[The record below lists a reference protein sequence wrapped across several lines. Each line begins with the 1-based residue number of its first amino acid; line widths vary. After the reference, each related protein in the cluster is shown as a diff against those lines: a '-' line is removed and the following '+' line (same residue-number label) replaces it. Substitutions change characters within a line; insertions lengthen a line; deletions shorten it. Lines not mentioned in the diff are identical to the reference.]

1 MKRLVLFISIISFI
15 AQGCSKADIN
25 VLIPEGPANI
35 VVEGYVTPGYPAE
48 LTLTE
53 SNTLNDDLVLLAIWN
68 AQVKIGTDTGT
79 MIAQNILYNK
89 SDRRIVVNYNCRD
102 TVRQG
107 SHSFF
112 NLNIT
117 TKDGRSVQASTK
129 IVSPV
134 KIENVEL
141 NNDNIVVH
149 HNLPTDTSKY
159 FKLSFA
165 NYKDGYQDLT
175 KNLLYDQNNSNSTS
189 CVMPLSNYKNDAD
202 SIVVRLFHIQ
212 KEYYD
217 YLNSVQNA
225 NSAFFDPLLN
235 PESIKSNIN
244 GGIGIFTY
252 YTLDKFSI
260 NLR

>member
-1 MKRLVLFISIISFI
+1 MKRLILLISIIAFI

-25 VLIPEGPANI
+25 VLIPEGPRNI
-35 VVEGYVTPGYPAE
+35 VVEGYVTPGYPTE

-68 AQVKIGTDTGT
+68 AQVKISTDTGT

-89 SDRRIVVNYNCRD
+89 RDRHTIVNYSCRD

-107 SHSFF
+107 SHSFL
-112 NLNIT
+112 NLHIT

-129 IVSPV
+129 IVSSV
-134 KIENVEL
+134 KIEKVDL

-159 FKLSFA
+159 FKLTIT
-165 NYKDGYQDLT
+165 NYKQGNPLLT
-175 KNLLYDQNNSNSTS
+175 KTVLYDQNNSHSTS
-189 CVMPLSNYKNDAD
+189 CVMPLSKYKNDAD
-202 SIVVRLFHIQ
+202 SIAVTLFHIQ

-217 YLNSVQNA
+217 YLNSVENA
-225 NSAFFDPLLN
+225 HSAFFDPLLN
-235 PESIKSNIN
+235 PEAIKSNIN

-260 NLR
+260 GL

>member
-1 MKRLVLFISIISFI
+1 MTRLILLISIISFI

-25 VLIPEGPANI
+25 VQIPEGPRNI
-35 VVEGYVTPGYPAE
+35 VVEGYVTPGYRTE

-68 AQVKIGTDTGT
+68 AQVKINTDTGT

-89 SDRRIVVNYNCRD
+89 KDRHTVVNYSCRD

-107 SHSFF
+107 AHSFF
-112 NLNIT
+112 HLNIT

-129 IVSPV
+129 IVSSV
-134 KIENVEL
+134 KIEKVEL

-159 FKLSFA
+159 FKLSIA
-165 NYKDGYQDLT
+165 NYKQGNPVLT
-175 KNLLYDQNNSNSTS
+175 KSVLYDQNNSNSTS
-189 CVMPLSNYKNDAD
+189 CVMPLYNYKNEAD
-202 SIVVRLFHIQ
+202 SIVVTLFHIQ

-217 YLNSVQNA
+217 YLNSVENA
-225 NSAFFDPLLN
+225 SSAFFDPVLN
-235 PESIKSNIN
+235 PETIKSNIN

-252 YTLDKFSI
+252 YTLDKFSVS
-260 NLR
+260 L

>member
-1 MKRLVLFISIISFI
+1 MKRLILLISIISFI
-15 AQGCSKADIN
+15 TQGCSKADIN
-25 VLIPEGPANI
+25 VQIPEGPRNI

-48 LTLTE
+48 LTLSE
-53 SNTLNDDLVLLAIWN
+53 SNILNDDLVLLAIWN
-68 AQVKIGTDTGT
+68 AQVKINTDTGT

-89 SDRRIVVNYNCRD
+89 NDRHIVVNYNCRD

-129 IVSPV
+129 IVSAV
-134 KIENVEL
+134 QIENVEM
-141 NNDNIVVH
+141 NDDNIVVH
-149 HNLPTDTSKY
+149 HNLLTDTSKY

-165 NYKDGYQDLT
+165 NYKNGKPALT
-175 KNLLYDQNNSNSTS
+175 KNLLYDQSNSNSTS
-189 CVMPLSNYKNDAD
+189 CVMPLSKYKNDAD
-202 SIVVRLFHIQ
+202 SIVVTLFHIQ

-217 YLNSVQNA
+217 YLNSVENA
-225 NSAFFDPLLN
+225 SSAFLDPLLN
-235 PESIKSNIN
+235 PETIKSNIN

-260 NLR
+260 SL

>member
-1 MKRLVLFISIISFI
+1 MNRLILLISIISFI
-15 AQGCSKADIN
+15 AQGCSKADID
-25 VLIPEGPANI
+25 VLIPEGPGNI
-35 VVEGYVTPGYPAE
+35 VVEGYITPGYPSE

-68 AQVKIGTDTGT
+68 AQVKISTDTGT

-89 SDRRIVVNYNCRD
+89 SDRHIVVNYGCRD
-102 TVRQG
+102 TVRQD

-129 IVSPV
+129 IVSSV
-134 KIENVEL
+134 KIEKVEL
-141 NNDNIVVH
+141 NNDNIVVY
-149 HNLPTDTSKY
+149 HNLSTDTSKY
-159 FKLSFA
+159 FKLSID
-165 NYKDGYQDLT
+165 NYKKGNPVLT
-175 KNLLYDQNNSNSTS
+175 KNVLYDQNNSNSTS
-189 CVMPLSNYKNDAD
+189 CVMPLSKYKNDAD

-217 YLNSVQNA
+217 YLNSVENA
-225 NSAFFDPLLN
+225 SSAFFDPLLN
-235 PESIKSNIN
+235 PETIKSNIN

-260 NLR
+260 SL

>member
-1 MKRLVLFISIISFI
+1 MKRLILLISIISFI

-25 VLIPEGPANI
+25 VQIPEGPRNI
-35 VVEGYVTPGYPAE
+35 VVEGYVTPGYPTE
-48 LTLTE
+48 LTLAE
-53 SNTLNDDLVLLAIWN
+53 SNTLNDDLVLLAVWN
-68 AQVKIGTDTGT
+68 ARVKISTDTGT

-89 SDRRIVVNYNCRD
+89 SDRHIVVNYGCRD

-107 SHSFF
+107 AHSFF

-129 IVSPV
+129 IVSSV
-134 KIENVEL
+134 KIEKVEL

-159 FKLSFA
+159 FKLSIT
-165 NYKDGYQDLT
+165 NYKEGNPVLT
-175 KNLLYDQNNSNSTS
+175 KSVLYDQNNSNSTS
-189 CVMPLSNYKNDAD
+189 CVMPLYKYKNAD
-202 SIVVRLFHIQ
+202 SIVVTLFHIQ

-217 YLNSVQNA
+217 YLNSVEHA
-225 NSAFFDPLLN
+225 SSAFFDPLLN
-235 PESIKSNIN
+235 PETIKSNIN

-260 NLR
+260 SL